1 MANTPKVQRP
11 RRTSINGVR
20 NVLSVTGTEPG
31 FVYRFVN
38 DTGDRVAQFQEAGYE
53 IVTDEKGAVKVGD
66 KRVGKAS
73 ATGSAVEANVGQG
86 TKAYLMRIPEEWYQE
101 DQAAKQAAI
110 DQREQA
116 MLDEAR
122 RSGLTGNVKISRD

>member
-53 IVTDEKGAVKVGD
+53 IVTDLPLKTAL
-66 KRVGKAS
+66 AFPILS
-73 ATGSAVEANVGQG
+73 N
-86 TKAYLMRIPEEWYQE
+86 
-101 DQAAKQAAI
+101 
-110 DQREQA
+110 
-116 MLDEAR
+116 
-122 RSGLTGNVKISRD
+122 ISTSCMDLVWPRCGH